1 MNISPITPSFTGS
14 STIISISTENKYNK
28 QKPFLYNEILEILE
42 DNYFPHTIKNSLF
55 NINIED
61 VNFQAEKMKLLKAE
75 LAKRGIKFMKIA

>member
-1 MNISPITPSFTGS
+1 MYINPVTPRFTGNS
-14 STIISISTENKYNK
+14 EVISISVKENT
-28 QKPFLYNEILEILE
+28 QKPFLYNDIIAILKE
-42 DNYFPHTIKNSLF
+42 NYFPHTIKNSLF